1 METAKI
7 FDFKNGEELNIKV
20 LEGGKKVKLTKEGK
34 IKQTP
39 NNNKA
44 DRLVMPIK
52 KVEDVERCKEFLKKR
67 VEEAPPKYKKSYAK
81 DLLLFKIG
89 INVGMRVNDLLSIEW
104 KDIFKPGTKQFNEYF
119 VPKEQKTQK
128 VRQIFINKSFRAAV
142 KEYLKYI
149 PDTDTSQGYVFTNRQ
164 GNRLSDASVDKMLKL
179 LEKELNL
186 ENLST
191 HSLRKTFA
199 YHLYMQTNDLSLVQ
213 EILQHSSV
221 AVTRRYLG
229 LTQEVK
235 KKAYNDLN
243 L

>member
-20 LEGGKKVKLTKEGK
+20 LEGGKKVKLTKDGK

-39 NNNKA
+39 NNNKN

-81 DLLLFKIG
+81 DLLLFKIA
-89 INVGMRVNDLLSIEW
+89 INIGLRVNDLLSITWE
-104 KDIFKPGTKQFNEYF
+104 DIFKPGTKQFKEYF
-119 VPKEQKTQK
+119 VPKEQKTKK

-149 PDTDTSQGYVFTNRQ
+149 PDAKLEGYVFTNRQ
-164 GNRLSDASVDKMLKL
+164 GDRLSDASVDKLMKL
-179 LEKELNL
+179 LEKELDIP
-186 ENLST
+186 NLST

-199 YHLYMQTNDLSLVQ
+199 YHMYMQTQDLSLVQ

-229 LTQEVK
+229 ISQDVK
-235 KKAYNDLN
+235 KKAYNELN

>member
-1 METAKI
+1 METAKV
-7 FDFKNGEELNIKV
+7 FDVKNGEELNIKI
-20 LEGGKKVKLTKEGK
+20 LEGGRKVKLTKEGK

-67 VEEAPPKYKKSYAK
+67 VDRAPEKYKKSYAK

-119 VPKEQKTQK
+119 TPKEQKTKK

-142 KEYLKYI
+142 KEYLKYVS
-149 PDTDTSQGYVFTNRQ
+149 DVKLEGYVFTNRQ

-186 ENLST
+186 ENVST

-199 YHLYMQTNDLSLVQ
+199 YHLYMQTNDISLIQ

-235 KKAYNDLN
+235 KKAYNELN

>member
-7 FDFKNGEELNIKV
+7 FDMEGKELTVID
-20 LEGGKKVKLTKEGK
+20 GGHQIKLTKSGK

-39 NNNKA
+39 NNNKT
-44 DRLVMPIK
+44 DRIVMPIK
-52 KVEDVERCKEFLKKR
+52 NIEDIERCKEFLKSR
-67 VEEAPPKYKKSYAK
+67 TENAPEKYKKSYAK

-89 INVGMRVNDLLSIEW
+89 LNVGLRINDLLSITWE
-104 KDIFKPGTKQFNEYF
+104 DIFKPGTRQFREYF
-119 VPKEQKTQK
+119 VPKEQKTKK

-142 KEYLKYI
+142 KEYLKYV
-149 PDTDTSQGYVFTNRQ
+149 PDSKLEGYVFTNRQ

-186 ENLST
+186 KNLST

-199 YHLYMQTNDLSLVQ
+199 YHLYIQTNDLSLVQ

-229 LTQEVK
+229 ISQEVK
-235 KKAYNDLN
+235 KNAYNELN

>member
-7 FDFKNGEELNIKV
+7 FNFKNGEELNIKV
-20 LEGGKKVKLTKEGK
+20 LDGGKKVKLTKSGK
-34 IKQTP
+34 IKATK
-39 NNNKA
+39 NNQKA
-44 DRLVMPIK
+44 DRIVMPIK

-67 VEEAPPKYKKSYAK
+67 VENAPERYKKSYAK
-81 DLLLFKIG
+81 DLLLFKIA
-89 INVGMRVNDLLSIEW
+89 INIGMRVNDLLSITW
-104 KDIFKPGTKQFNEYF
+104 SDIFKADTHKFNSYF
-119 VPKEQKTQK
+119 VPKEQKTKK
-128 VRQIFINKSFRAAV
+128 VRQIFINDAFKAAV
-142 KEYLKYI
+142 KEYLKYV
-149 PDTDTSQGYVFTNRQ
+149 PDVKLEGYVFTNRQ
-164 GNRLSDASVDKMLKL
+164 GNRLSDASVDKMLKM

-199 YHLYMQTNDLSLVQ
+199 YHLYMQTNDISLVQ

-235 KKAYNDLN
+235 KKAYNELN

>member
-1 METAKI
+1 METAKV
-7 FDFKNGEELNIKV
+7 FDMEGKELTVID
-20 LEGGKKVKLTKEGK
+20 GGKTVKLTKDGK
-34 IKQTP
+34 IKKTP
-39 NNNKA
+39 NNNKT
-44 DRLVMPIK
+44 DRIVMPIK
-52 KVEDVERCKEFLKKR
+52 NIEDIERCKEFLKNR
-67 VEEAPPKYKKSYAK
+67 TENAPERYKKSYAK

-89 INVGMRVNDLLSIEW
+89 LNVGLRANDLLSITW
-104 KDIFKPGTKQFNEYF
+104 DNIFKPGTRQFREYF
-119 VPKEQKTQK
+119 VPREQKTKK

-149 PDTDTSQGYVFTNRQ
+149 PNTKLEGYVFTNRQ
-164 GNRLSDASVDKMLKL
+164 GNRLSDASVDKIMKL

-186 ENLST
+186 KNLST

-199 YHLYMQTNDLSLVQ
+199 YHLYMQTNDISLIQ

-229 LTQEVK
+229 ISQEIK
-235 KKAYNDLN
+235 KNAYNELN

>member
-1 METAKI
+1 METAKV
-7 FDFKNGEELNIKV
+7 FDFKNCEELNIKV
-20 LEGGKKVKLTKEGK
+20 LDGGKQVKLTKDGRV
-34 IKQTP
+34 KQTP
-39 NNNKA
+39 NNQKN
-44 DRLVMPIK
+44 DRIVMPIK

-67 VEEAPPKYKKSYAK
+67 VEEAPERYKKSYAK

-104 KDIFKPGTKQFNEYF
+104 KDIFKPGTRQFKEYF
-119 VPKEQKTQK
+119 VPKEQKTK
-128 VRQIFINKSFRAAV
+128 KTRQIFINKSFRAAV
-142 KEYLKYI
+142 KEYLKYV
-149 PDTDTSQGYVFTNRQ
+149 PDSKLEGYVFTNRQ
-164 GNRLSDASVDKMLKL
+164 GNRLSDASVDKMLKM

-199 YHLYMQTNDLSLVQ
+199 YHLYIQTNDLSLVQ

-235 KKAYNDLN
+235 KKAYNELN

>member
-1 METAKI
+1 METAKV
-7 FDFKNGEELNIKV
+7 FDMEGKELTVID
-20 LEGGKKVKLTKEGK
+20 GGKTIKLTKSGK
-34 IKQTP
+34 IKRTP
-39 NNNKA
+39 NNNKI
-44 DRLVMPIK
+44 DRIVMPIK
-52 KVEDVERCKEFLKKR
+52 NIEDIERCKEFLKNR
-67 VEEAPPKYKKSYAK
+67 TENAPERYKKSYAK

-89 INVGMRVNDLLSIEW
+89 LNAGLRVNDLLSIEW
-104 KDIFKPGTKQFNEYF
+104 KDIFKPGTKQFKEYF

-142 KEYLKYI
+142 KEYLKYV
-149 PDTDTSQGYVFTNRQ
+149 PDVKLEGYVFTNRQ
-164 GNRLSDASVDKMLKL
+164 GNRLSDASVDKLMKL
-179 LEKELNL
+179 LEKNLGL

-199 YHLYMQTNDLSLVQ
+199 YHMYMQTQDLSLVQ

-229 LTQEVK
+229 ISQEVK
-235 KKAYNDLN
+235 KNAYNELN

>member
-7 FDFKNGEELNIKV
+7 FDFKNGEELKV
-20 LEGGKKVKLTKEGK
+20 VDGGRQIKLTKDGK
-34 IKQTP
+34 VKRTP
-39 NNNKA
+39 NNNKT
-44 DRLVMPIK
+44 DRIVMPIK
-52 KVEDVERCKEFLKKR
+52 NIEDIERCKEFLKNR
-67 VEEAPPKYKKSYAK
+67 TENAPERYKKSYAK
-81 DLLLFKIG
+81 DLLLFKIS
-89 INVGMRVNDLLSIEW
+89 INIGLRVNDLLSITWE
-104 KDIFKPGTKQFNEYF
+104 DIFKPGTRQFREYF
-119 VPKEQKTQK
+119 VPREQKTKK

-149 PDTDTSQGYVFTNRQ
+149 PDAKLEGYVFTNRQ
-164 GNRLSDASVDKMLKL
+164 GDRLSDASVDKLMKL
-179 LEKELNL
+179 LEKAIGL

-199 YHLYMQTNDLSLVQ
+199 YHMYMQTQDLSLVQ

-229 LTQEVK
+229 ISQEVK
-235 KKAYNDLN
+235 KNAYNELN

>member
-1 METAKI
+1 METAKV
-7 FDFKNGEELNIKV
+7 FDFKNGQEMNVRV
-20 LEGGKKVKLTKEGK
+20 LDGGKTVKLTKDGK
-34 IKQTP
+34 VKKTP
-39 NNNKA
+39 NNNKT
-44 DRLVMPIK
+44 DRIVMPIK
-52 KVEDVERCKEFLKKR
+52 NIEDIERCKEFLKNR
-67 VEEAPPKYKKSYAK
+67 VENAPDKYKKSYAK

-89 INVGMRVNDLLSIEW
+89 INVGLRINDLLSITWE
-104 KDIFKPGTKQFNEYF
+104 DIFKPGTRQFKEYF

-142 KEYLKYI
+142 KEYLKYV
-149 PDTDTSQGYVFTNRQ
+149 PNAKLEGYVFTNRQ

-179 LEKELNL
+179 LEKELSL
-186 ENLST
+186 KNLST

-199 YHLYMQTNDLSLVQ
+199 YHLYMQTNDISLIQ

-235 KKAYNDLN
+235 KKAYNELN

>member
-1 METAKI
+1 METAKV
-7 FDFKNGEELNIKV
+7 FDFKNGEELNIKI
-20 LEGGKKVKLTKEGK
+20 LEGGKKVKLTKDGK

-39 NNNKA
+39 NNNKN

-52 KVEDVERCKEFLKKR
+52 KIEDVERCKEFLKKR
-67 VEEAPPKYKKSYAK
+67 VEEAPEKYKKSYAK

-89 INVGMRVNDLLSIEW
+89 INCGMRVNDLLSIEW

-119 VPKEQKTQK
+119 VPKEQKTKK
-128 VRQIFINKSFRAAV
+128 VRQIFINKSFRTAV

-149 PDTDTSQGYVFTNRQ
+149 PDAKLEGYVFTNRQ
-164 GNRLSDASVDKMLKL
+164 NEKLSDASVDKMLKL
-179 LEKELNL
+179 LEKEIGLK
-186 ENLST
+186 NLST

-199 YHLYMQTNDLSLVQ
+199 YHLYMQTNDISLVQ

-235 KKAYNDLN
+235 KKAYNELN

>member
-1 METAKI
+1 METAKV
-7 FDFKNGEELNIKV
+7 FDFKNGEELKV
-20 LEGGKKVKLTKEGK
+20 VDGGKTVKLTKSGK
-34 IKQTP
+34 VKRTP
-39 NNNKA
+39 NNNKT
-44 DRLVMPIK
+44 DRIVMPIK
-52 KVEDVERCKEFLKKR
+52 NIEDVERCKEFLKNR
-67 VEEAPPKYKKSYAK
+67 VENAPKRYKKSYAK
-81 DLLLFKIG
+81 DLLLFKIS
-89 INVGMRVNDLLSIEW
+89 INIGLRVNDLLSITWE
-104 KDIFKPGTKQFNEYF
+104 DIFKPGTRQFREYF
-119 VPKEQKTQK
+119 VPREQKTKK

-149 PDTDTSQGYVFTNRQ
+149 PNTKLEGYVFTNRQ

-199 YHLYMQTNDLSLVQ
+199 YHLYMQTNDISLIQ

-229 LTQEVK
+229 ISQEVK
-235 KKAYNDLN
+235 KNAYNELN

>member
-20 LEGGKKVKLTKEGK
+20 LEGGKKVKLTKDGK

-39 NNNKA
+39 NNNKN

-52 KVEDVERCKEFLKKR
+52 KVEDVERCKKFLKKR

-119 VPKEQKTQK
+119 TPKEQKTKK

-149 PDTDTSQGYVFTNRQ
+149 PDAKLEGYVFTNRQ
-164 GNRLSDASVDKMLKL
+164 GNRLSDASVDKIMKL

-186 ENLST
+186 KNLST

-199 YHLYMQTNDLSLVQ
+199 YHLYMQTNDISLIQ

-229 LTQEVK
+229 LTQDVK
-235 KKAYNDLN
+235 KKAYNELN

>member
-7 FDFKNGEELNIKV
+7 FDFKNGQEMNVRV
-20 LEGGKKVKLTKEGK
+20 LDGGKTVKLTKDGK
-34 IKQTP
+34 VKRTP
-39 NNNKA
+39 NNNKT
-44 DRLVMPIK
+44 DRIVMPIK
-52 KVEDVERCKEFLKKR
+52 NIEDVERCKEFLKNR
-67 VEEAPPKYKKSYAK
+67 VENAPDKYKKSYAK
-81 DLLLFKIG
+81 DLLLFKIS
-89 INVGMRVNDLLSIEW
+89 INIGLRVNDLLSITWE
-104 KDIFKPGTKQFNEYF
+104 DIFKPGTRQFKEYF

-149 PDTDTSQGYVFTNRQ
+149 TDTKLEGYVFTNRQ

-179 LEKELNL
+179 LEKELGL

-199 YHLYMQTNDLSLVQ
+199 YHMYMQTQDISLVQ

-229 LTQEVK
+229 ISQDVK
-235 KKAYNDLN
+235 KKAYNELN

>member
-1 METAKI
+1 METAKV
-7 FDFKNGEELNIKV
+7 FDFNGGGELKV
-20 LEGGKKVKLTKEGK
+20 VDGGKTVKLTKSGK
-34 IKQTP
+34 VKRTP
-39 NNNKA
+39 NNNKT
-44 DRLVMPIK
+44 DRVVMPIK
-52 KVEDVERCKEFLKKR
+52 NIEDVERCKEFLKNR
-67 VEEAPPKYKKSYAK
+67 TENAPERYKKSYAK
-81 DLLLFKIG
+81 DLLLFKIA
-89 INVGMRVNDLLSIEW
+89 INIGLRVNDLLSITWE
-104 KDIFKPGTKQFNEYF
+104 DIFKPGTKQFNEYF
-119 VPKEQKTQK
+119 VPKEQKTKK

-142 KEYLKYI
+142 KEYLKYV
-149 PDTDTSQGYVFTNRQ
+149 PDSKLEGYVFTNRQ

-186 ENLST
+186 KNLST

-199 YHLYMQTNDLSLVQ
+199 YHLYMQTNDISLIQ

-235 KKAYNDLN
+235 KKAYNELN

>member
-1 METAKI
+1 METAKV
-7 FDFKNGEELNIKV
+7 FDFNGGGELKV
-20 LEGGKKVKLTKEGK
+20 VDGGKTVKLTKSGK
-34 IKQTP
+34 VKRTP
-39 NNNKA
+39 NNNKT
-44 DRLVMPIK
+44 DRIVMPIK
-52 KVEDVERCKEFLKKR
+52 NIEDIERCKEFLKNR
-67 VEEAPPKYKKSYAK
+67 TENAPERYKKSYAK

-89 INVGMRVNDLLSIEW
+89 LNVGLRINDLLSITWE
-104 KDIFKPGTKQFNEYF
+104 DIFKPGTRQFKEYF
-119 VPKEQKTQK
+119 VPKEQKTKK

-142 KEYLKYI
+142 KEYLKYV
-149 PDTDTSQGYVFTNRQ
+149 PDVKLEGYVFTNRQ

-186 ENLST
+186 KNLST

-199 YHLYMQTNDLSLVQ
+199 YHLYMQTNDISLIQ

>member
-1 METAKI
+1 METAKV
-7 FDFKNGEELNIKV
+7 FDMEGKELTVID
-20 LEGGKKVKLTKEGK
+20 GGKTVKLTKDGK
-34 IKQTP
+34 IKKTP
-39 NNNKA
+39 NNNKT
-44 DRLVMPIK
+44 DRIVMPIK
-52 KVEDVERCKEFLKKR
+52 NIEDIERCKEFLKNR
-67 VEEAPPKYKKSYAK
+67 TENAPERYKKSYAK

-89 INVGMRVNDLLSIEW
+89 LNTGLRVNDLLSITWE
-104 KDIFKPGTKQFNEYF
+104 DVFKPGTRQFKEYF

-142 KEYLKYI
+142 KEYLKYV
-149 PDTDTSQGYVFTNRQ
+149 PDVKLEGYVFTNRQ

-199 YHLYMQTNDLSLVQ
+199 YHLYMQTNDISLIQ

-235 KKAYNDLN
+235 KKAYNELN

>member
-7 FDFKNGEELNIKV
+7 FDMEGKELTVID
-20 LEGGKKVKLTKEGK
+20 GGRQIKLTKSGK
-34 IKQTP
+34 VKQTP
-39 NNNKA
+39 NNNKT
-44 DRLVMPIK
+44 DRIVMPIK
-52 KVEDVERCKEFLKKR
+52 NIEDIERCKEFLKNR
-67 VEEAPPKYKKSYAK
+67 TENAPEKYKKSYAK

-89 INVGMRVNDLLSIEW
+89 INTGLRVNDLLSIEW
-104 KDIFKPGTKQFNEYF
+104 KDIFKPGTHQFNGYF
-119 VPKEQKTQK
+119 VPKEQKTKK
-128 VRQIFINKSFRAAV
+128 VRQIFINDSFKAAV
-142 KEYLKYI
+142 KEYLKYV
-149 PDTDTSQGYVFTNRQ
+149 PDTDTSQGYVFTNRK

-199 YHLYMQTNDLSLVQ
+199 YHMYMQTQDLSLVQ

-229 LTQEVK
+229 ISQDVK
-235 KKAYNDLN
+235 KKAYNELN

>member
-20 LEGGKKVKLTKEGK
+20 LEGGKQVKLTKDGRV
-34 IKQTP
+34 KQTP
-39 NNNKA
+39 NNQKN
-44 DRLVMPIK
+44 DRIVMPIK

-67 VEEAPPKYKKSYAK
+67 VDKAPEKYKKSYAK
-81 DLLLFKIG
+81 DLLLFKIS
-89 INVGMRVNDLLSIEW
+89 INIGLRVNDLLSITWE
-104 KDIFKPGTKQFNEYF
+104 DIFKPGTRQFREYF
-119 VPKEQKTQK
+119 VPREQKTKK

-149 PDTDTSQGYVFTNRQ
+149 PNAKLEGYVFTNRQ
-164 GNRLSDASVDKMLKL
+164 GNRLSDASVDKLMKL
-179 LEKELNL
+179 LEKELDIP
-186 ENLST
+186 NLST

-229 LTQEVK
+229 ISQEVK
-235 KKAYNDLN
+235 KNAYNELN